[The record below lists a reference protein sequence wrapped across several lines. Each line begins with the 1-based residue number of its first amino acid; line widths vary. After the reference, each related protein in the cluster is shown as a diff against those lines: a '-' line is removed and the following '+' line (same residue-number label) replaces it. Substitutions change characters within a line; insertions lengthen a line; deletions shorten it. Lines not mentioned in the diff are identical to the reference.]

1 MVWHIK
7 ISSVVDFI
15 WNISL
20 LLWLVCLTAQ
30 PTWLC
35 WLLCQ
40 YSQSGYKPLQN
51 LTPQPSIGFS
61 MKKRQE
67 LQAFSL
73 SVSQEFSASTT
84 AETLHYSQLCC
95 SFTAKT
101 SKQWNMSRI
110 PFKAFPFQFKSFYG
124 RPCFSKPEYLLV
136 AGKFIY
142 FKVLLSLLQMLL
154 VWWCQ
159 LLILFHSMPVSSST
173 LNRVSGICC
182 LSMASCTT
190 KWSFMT
196 RNE

>member
-1 MVWHIK
+1 M
-7 ISSVVDFI
+7 DFI
-15 WNISL
+15 WNIFCSSGLFAWQHIQQPIDCCVSIVNQAMSHCKIL
-20 LLWLVCLTAQ
+20 LLNLPLVFQ
-30 PTWLC
+30 W
-35 WLLCQ
+35 
-40 YSQSGYKPLQN
+40 
-51 LTPQPSIGFS
+51 
-61 MKKRQE
+61 KKDKNCK
-67 LQAFSL
+67 L